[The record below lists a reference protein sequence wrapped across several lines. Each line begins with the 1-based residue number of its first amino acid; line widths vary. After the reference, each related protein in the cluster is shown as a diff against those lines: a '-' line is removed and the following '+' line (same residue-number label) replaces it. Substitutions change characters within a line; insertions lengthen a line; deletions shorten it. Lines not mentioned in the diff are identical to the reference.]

1 MDRALQET
9 IQGLMEKA
17 RVKLAAA
24 EDWLAQGKYFDE
36 IVSRCYYAAFH
47 AAQAMLATE
56 GLTANTHQGIV
67 SLFGLHFAKTGKVN
81 PRLGRYLNNLKD
93 DRESGDYDVYSGLD
107 RSDAENAVR
116 ETREFLAEAER
127 YLQPLLSSPEAG
139 PASEFPN

>member
-1 MDRALQET
+1 MSFARGYGLDKALQET
-9 IQGLMEKA
+9 VRGLMDKA
-17 RVKLAAA
+17 RAKLTAA

-36 IVSRCYYAAFH
+36 IASRCYYAAFH

-93 DRESGDYDVYSGLD
+93 DRESGDYDLYSGLD
-107 RSDAENAVR
+107 KSDAENAVR
-116 ETREFLAEAER
+116 EAREFLVEAER
-127 YLQPLLSSPEAG
+127 YLQSFLSSP
-139 PASEFPN
+139 AS